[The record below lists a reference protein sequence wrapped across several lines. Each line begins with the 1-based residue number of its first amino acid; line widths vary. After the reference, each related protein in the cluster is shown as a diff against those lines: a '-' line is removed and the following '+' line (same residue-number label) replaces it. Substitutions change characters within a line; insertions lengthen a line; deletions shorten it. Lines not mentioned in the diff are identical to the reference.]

1 MPKCAIRLRSR
12 SRRSLSTPISLRDED
27 GWRLAAVTAPKARTL
42 GVIAPAHQR
51 RAGRTAVHAAHQ
63 SLDGDWCAAC
73 IMVRPAARLAAAPSH
88 AYTVWNEPGG
98 WLRLPACGMTAVVAG
113 FLEADR
119 ALMAWKQ
126 TRRSVRGCEYAI
138 VFTDGVTLQ
147 GKFSAVKARSLPSL
161 WRIIQF
167 TLGIT
172 SSTAGVRVNHALVDR
187 HGTPLS
193 MATLER
199 YALERS

>member
-1 MPKCAIRLRSR
+1 MDFERDDEKIGIARIR
-12 SRRSLSTPISLRDED
+12 
-27 GWRLAAVTAPKARTL
+27 
-42 GVIAPAHQR
+42 
-51 RAGRTAVHAAHQ
+51 
-63 SLDGDWCAAC
+63 
-73 IMVRPAARLAAAPSH
+73 
-88 AYTVWNEPGG
+88 
-98 WLRLPACGMTAVVAG
+98 LRLPACGMTAVVAG